1 VKYPSILLSGIPFT
15 FTADLPPFLDD
26 NATIPYNVEVALY
39 INDTILYTKNDIIT
53 RSINGTSKLSL
64 SLGRV
69 PDNASGYSIGLGY
82 HEFTFKVFNDNGGL
96 LCQDDQV
103 KLAIPAWL
111 TLFPP
116 ILTALIAIFLRQI
129 LLALLVGIWLGVC
142 LVQEYNVFTAMLRTL
157 DTYIVSAMADFDHSE
172 IIIGTFF
179 LGGLIGLIQKSG
191 GGLGLAN
198 LFSRFAKT
206 SRRGCLICFGVALL
220 IFFDD
225 YTSVL
230 ITGTSL
236 RTIMYSSGVSK
247 DKFAFIVQSMAPTM
261 ASFIPVSSW
270 IGAQIGYASSGF
282 QYCDSNN
289 DSEFTIIIK
298 TLPYRF
304 LPFLTFYCVILVC
317 VLNRDFACML
327 VSEKKNYV
335 EHRALSSQGERT
347 PPPGE
352 MKGTSDT
359 SQSDIEDLFEG
370 PLAPKKGT
378 PFRWFN
384 AVIPFLIVIVFT
396 FVGMILDGWST
407 INSNNDDLRND
418 HINMTVMN
426 IFGNADAIAAVIWST
441 CLATFV
447 IILLVLIQRILKFT
461 ECMNAWIEGV
471 KDVIEPL
478 FILILAWGLGNVIA
492 EIQTSS
498 FIAEIL
504 RSGNISYHYI
514 PVITTIIGYF
524 MAYCTGSAFGTM
536 GILFPLVIPTTCQLT
551 DDEDIQVQAAAA
563 ILSSCIFG
571 NLMSPIADLT
581 VLTRVSTQC
590 DLNSHIKTC
599 SVSCHQ

>member
-1 VKYPSILLSGIPFT
+1 
-15 FTADLPPFLDD
+15 
-26 NATIPYNVEVALY
+26 
-39 INDTILYTKNDIIT
+39 
-53 RSINGTSKLSL
+53 
-64 SLGRV
+64 
-69 PDNASGYSIGLGY
+69 
-82 HEFTFKVFNDNGGL
+82 
-96 LCQDDQV
+96 
-103 KLAIPAWL
+103 
-111 TLFPP
+111 
-116 ILTALIAIFLRQI
+116 
-129 LLALLVGIWLGVC
+129 
-142 LVQEYNVFTAMLRTL
+142 
-157 DTYIVSAMADFDHSE
+157 
-172 IIIGTFF
+172 
-179 LGGLIGLIQKSG
+179 
-191 GGLGLAN
+191 
-198 LFSRFAKT
+198 
-206 SRRGCLICFGVALL
+206 
-220 IFFDD
+220 
-225 YTSVL
+225 
-230 ITGTSL
+230 
-236 RTIMYSSGVSK
+236 MYSSGVSK

-599 SVSCHQ
+599 SPYILLVGFITIVFGALPVGAGWYPWYVAWIVMATILTAFFICFSTGHASASRSLFKIGCPCVYNVLNHVAEEISLKYYVVKTKLSSKIHSRLHSRLHSRRHQLNADDTVQTEEASDLDLLLNEEAETAPVSRTNNVS